1 MNQVMTVRRGQTDRY
16 RSLEETF
23 GRDPIGAT
31 IAWDR
36 RDHDRRARGHSI
48 DDERRRRERRGP
60 LPSTW
65 NALDFLVVGTG
76 QVERPDVASPSSAPP
91 AAARPVD
98 GDILIR
104 REVGPRGP
112 CTVSRVPGAADGFY
126 GDYDNAVQQAEAMA
140 KQAGVDVWY
149 TEDHRTFK
157 TLRAYRDA
165 SRRA

>member
-1 MNQVMTVRRGQTDRY
+1 M
-16 RSLEETF
+16 
-23 GRDPIGAT
+23 IGARAVIRST
-31 IAWDR
+31 TNGGGGSGEAR
-36 RDHDRRARGHSI
+36 CQARGTRWIFWLWAPARSS
-48 DDERRRRERRGP
+48 GP
-60 LPSTW
+60 TSRW
-65 NALDFLVVGTG
+65 
-76 QVERPDVASPSSAPP
+76 SPTSAPP
-91 AAARPVD
+91 AAARPAD

-126 GDYDNAVQQAEAMA
+126 GDYENAVQQAEAMA

-149 TEDHRTFK
+149 TEDHQTFK

>member
-1 MNQVMTVRRGQTDRY
+1 MSVVVRPIDTGRWRK
-16 RSLEETF
+16 TF

-36 RDHDRRARGHSI
+36 RESDRRARGHSI

-65 NALDFLVVGTG
+65 NALDFLVVGASQEG
-76 QVERPDVASPSSAPP
+76 ERPDVASSPTSAPP

-112 CTVSRVPGAADGFY
+112 CTVSRVPGAADGLY

-140 KQAGVDVWY
+140 KQAGVDLWY

-165 SRRA
+165 SRR